1 MVQLFQTGPKIFNGF
16 FLEKFQKYNF
26 METLCIYIAANV
38 QIHVYMYTLA
48 GRVDNVDMYIIGI
61 WLIWKP

>member
-1 MVQLFQTGPKIFNGF
+1 
-16 FLEKFQKYNF
+16 

-38 QIHVYMYTLA
+38 QIQLMYTLA